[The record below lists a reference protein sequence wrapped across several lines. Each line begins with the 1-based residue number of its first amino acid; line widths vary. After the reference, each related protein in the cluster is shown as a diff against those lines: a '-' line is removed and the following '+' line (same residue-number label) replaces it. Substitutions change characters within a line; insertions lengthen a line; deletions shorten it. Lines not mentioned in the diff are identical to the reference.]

1 MIYMLDTNIC
11 IYIIK
16 KKPERVLNRF
26 SSFDICDICISSVTF
41 SELVYGVEKSQYHQ
55 KNREA
60 LEEFVLPLSILPF
73 DDNSAYHYGFIRAYL
88 EKNGTPIGSL
98 DTMIAANARS
108 ANAILVTNN
117 TREFSRVPELKIEDW
132 S

>member
-16 KKPERVLNRF
+16 RKPEKVLNKF
-26 SSFDICDICISSVTF
+26 FSFDIGDICISSVTF

-60 LEEFVLPLSILPF
+60 LEEFVLPLSVLPF
-73 DDNSAYHYGFIRAYL
+73 DDNSSYHYGFIRSYL

-98 DTMIAANARS
+98 DTMIAAHARS
-108 ANAILVTNN
+108 SNAILVTNN
-117 TREFSRVPELKIEDW
+117 TKEFSRVPDLKIEDW